1 MHERVSPGQKGREYQ
16 YFGDASE
23 VIKCCFC
30 DSDIANVFFF
40 KLRSLSNMNPEVF
53 HLTDSFK

>member
-23 VIKCCFC
+23 VIICCFR
-30 DSDIANVFFF
+30 DSDIAMFF
-40 KLRSLSNMNPEVF
+40 LS
-53 HLTDSFK
+53 